1 LGNYEGAVI
10 ARVQIDKT
18 KAGWRLF
25 RNNVGVMIRDDG
37 VPVRFGLANDSK
49 QMNRQY
55 ASADLIGVMPLVIT
69 PEHVGHTLGI
79 FTSIE
84 VKHPD
89 WKPSASD
96 ERYAAQCRWRD
107 LITSLGGYAVITN
120 RSDTI

>member
-1 LGNYEGAVI
+1 MAES
-10 ARVQIDKT
+10 RVQSELRLL
-18 KAGWRLF
+18 ASQRGWKLF
-25 RNNVGVMIRDDG
+25 RNNCGVLPDRNG
-37 VPVRFGLANDSK
+37 RPVRFGLANDSK

-55 ASADLIGVMPLVIT
+55 ASADLVGVRPVLIL

-84 VKHPD
+84 CKHPD

-107 LITSLGGYAVITN
+107 LIISLGGYAIITN
-120 RSDTI
+120 RSELP

>member
-1 LGNYEGAVI
+1 MAESS
-10 ARVQIDKT
+10 VQAAIRLL
-18 KAGWRLF
+18 ASQRGWRLF
-25 RNNVGVMIRDDG
+25 RNNVGVMLREDG

-49 QMNRQY
+49 VMNRTY
-55 ASADLIGVMPLVIT
+55 ASADLIGIRPVLIL

-89 WKPSASD
+89 WKPNASD
-96 ERYAAQCRWRD
+96 ERYQAQCRWRD

-120 RSDTI
+120 KGELP